1 MIERMVTELFRRM
14 CILYADARHT
24 IAGAGRSGREAL
36 GLATALVEHAERLRE
51 TSGLAVELTVAP
63 TWKESALTPTQRVQL
78 FRMAQEALSNVQKH
92 AAATQVIITLS
103 GPTHHAVIE
112 IADNG
117 RGFCLGRHFN
127 QFARRVPSWHGL
139 IVMRDRTR
147 ALGGTFGI
155 KSRPGQGTMIT
166 VHVPL
171 QPGKRVPSRFEPI
184 QFRPPLCAS
193 NAAPTRLRT

>member
-36 GLATALVEHAERLRE
+36 GLATALVEHAARFRE

-63 TWKESALTPTQRVQL
+63 TWKEWALSPAERVQL
-78 FRMAQEALSNVQKH
+78 FRVAYEALTNVQKH
-92 AAATQVIITLS
+92 AAATQVSITLS
-103 GPTHHAVIE
+103 GQTHHAVIE
-112 IADNG
+112 IADDG
-117 RGFCLGRHFN
+117 RGFCLGRDFK
-127 QFARRVPSWHGL
+127 QCLRRAPSRHGL
-139 IVMRDRTR
+139 AIMRDRTR

-193 NAAPTRLRT
+193 NAASTRLRT